1 MTDIELKKRS
11 DPKAVIMLLA
21 KLSSAL
27 VELKVIEQ
35 ARTEKFL
42 RELAALPITLFTPQK
57 GEVERMKKASKELCK
72 AFALRRT
79 KEEILQEALEGPRK
93 SKPQVHHT
101 VGAMPDT

>member
-1 MTDIELKKRS
+1 MTVEDVKDIMADIELKKRT

-57 GEVERMKKASKELCK
+57 GEVERMKKASKDLCK
-72 AFALRRT
+72 SFATRRT
-79 KEEILQEALEGPRK
+79 KEQIL
-93 SKPQVHHT
+93 
-101 VGAMPDT
+101 